1 MDLKSLAQLF
11 SQSSVKRVIFNT
23 TFCYAAMRHMVNQ
36 VSLRAYNSIK
46 MTKELFP
53 PFPRTHLHY
62 IIFFNIV
69 HIPDKP
75 GQSHN
80 TQDFESTL
88 SEVRFLFTVPGC

>member
-1 MDLKSLAQLF
+1 MA
-11 SQSSVKRVIFNT
+11 
-23 TFCYAAMRHMVNQ
+23 
-36 VSLRAYNSIK
+36 
-46 MTKELFP
+46 KEFP
-53 PFPRTHLHY
+53 PPPPPPPVHTHTHLNY

-88 SEVRFLFTVPGC
+88 SEVRFFFTVPGCLEGWGTLCVVRWGHTYEVRLGSHLVR

>member
-1 MDLKSLAQLF
+1 MA
-11 SQSSVKRVIFNT
+11 
-23 TFCYAAMRHMVNQ
+23 
-36 VSLRAYNSIK
+36 
-46 MTKELFP
+46 KEFP
-53 PFPRTHLHY
+53 PPPPPPPYTHTHLNY

-88 SEVRFLFTVPGC
+88 SEVRFFLQYLNVERVGVHFVR

>member
-1 MDLKSLAQLF
+1 ML
-11 SQSSVKRVIFNT
+11 
-23 TFCYAAMRHMVNQ
+23 NQ
-36 VSLRAYNSIK
+36 VSLRAYNNWQNFGNW
-46 MTKELFP
+46 TKNILNGKRVP
-53 PFPRTHLHY
+53 PPPTHTHTHLNY

-88 SEVRFLFTVPGC
+88 SEVRFFLQYLNVERVGVHFVR

>member
-1 MDLKSLAQLF
+1 MA
-11 SQSSVKRVIFNT
+11 
-23 TFCYAAMRHMVNQ
+23 
-36 VSLRAYNSIK
+36 
-46 MTKELFP
+46 KEFP
-53 PFPRTHLHY
+53 PYTHTHLNY

-88 SEVRFLFTVPGC
+88 SEVRFFFTVPGC

>member
-1 MDLKSLAQLF
+1 MA
-11 SQSSVKRVIFNT
+11 
-23 TFCYAAMRHMVNQ
+23 
-36 VSLRAYNSIK
+36 
-46 MTKELFP
+46 KEFP
-53 PFPRTHLHY
+53 PPPPLPPYTHTHLNY

-88 SEVRFLFTVPGC
+88 SEVRFFLQYLNVERVGVHFVR

>member
-1 MDLKSLAQLF
+1 MA
-11 SQSSVKRVIFNT
+11 
-23 TFCYAAMRHMVNQ
+23 
-36 VSLRAYNSIK
+36 
-46 MTKELFP
+46 KEFP
-53 PFPRTHLHY
+53 PPPLHTHTHLNY

-88 SEVRFLFTVPGC
+88 SEVRFFLQYLNVERVGVHFVW

>member
-1 MDLKSLAQLF
+1 MA
-11 SQSSVKRVIFNT
+11 
-23 TFCYAAMRHMVNQ
+23 
-36 VSLRAYNSIK
+36 
-46 MTKELFP
+46 KEFP
-53 PFPRTHLHY
+53 PYTHTHLNY

-88 SEVRFLFTVPGC
+88 SEVRFFFYSTWMFRGLGYTLCGKMGSHL